1 MAAVAPI
8 PRANDSVAMIVTAG
22 ALNKNRKACLTFID
36 APVLLRKYLPNC
48 TRQQPPCG
56 RSTGKPTGTTLRIVH
71 SVGSHCVRYE
81 IPKLS
86 LLRRVLS
93 LHFVALQCL
102 AHERTSV
109 I

>member
-1 MAAVAPI
+1 MADVAPI

-48 TRQQPPCG
+48 TRQRASQPELLYGLSIVSVPTVSPM
-56 RSTGKPTGTTLRIVH
+56 RSQDF
-71 SVGSHCVRYE
+71 
-81 IPKLS
+81 S
-86 LLRRVLS
+86 LLRQLLS